1 QETKAVYRL
10 TLPSKADAEF
20 YMTVACEAGRV
31 PATPAAYADALAQLE
46 ATLAACRRQTVEI
59 DSSNEQFNAWLCRSL
74 IDLHMMTTET
84 GTGPYPF
91 AGVPWFSTVFG
102 RDGIITALECLW
114 LYPELARGVLAYLAD
129 TQATEVI
136 PEKDAE
142 PGKIIHETRKGE
154 MAALGEVPFGRY
166 YGSVD
171 ATPLF
176 IMLAGAYYERTADA
190 AFVESLW
197 PRIEAALGWI
207 DKY

>member
-1 QETKAVYRL
+1 
-10 TLPSKADAEF
+10 
-20 YMTVACEAGRV
+20 
-31 PATPAAYADALAQLE
+31 
-46 ATLAACRRQTVEI
+46 
-59 DSSNEQFNAWLCRSL
+59 
-74 IDLHMMTTET
+74 MMTTQT
-84 GTGPYPF
+84 STGPYPF

-114 LYPELARGVLAYLAD
+114 LYPELAHGVLAHLAE

-154 MAALGEVPFGRY
+154 MAALGEVPFGRS

-176 IMLAGAYYERTADA
+176 IMLAGAYYERTADRP
-190 AFVESLW
+190 FLERLW
-197 PRIEAALGWI
+197 PHIEAALNWI
-207 DKY
+207 DKYGDADGDGFVEYARRSAKGLIHQGWKDSHDAIFHTDG